1 MTVNT
6 LQGSADFDTKQSCAV
21 LCTSKMFAQP
31 TIVKTHPLRLRA
43 GPCGFPRHL
52 DSPYHEVVL
61 SMSTPMRLMAVGR
74 TSPAF
79 KSDSSDFMAART
91 CASVTL

>member
-31 TIVKTHPLRLRA
+31 TIVKTQPFVCD
-43 GPCGFPRHL
+43 P
-52 DSPYHEVVL
+52 
-61 SMSTPMRLMAVGR
+61 GR
-74 TSPAF
+74 V
-79 KSDSSDFMAART
+79 
-91 CASVTL
+91 ASQGI

>member
-31 TIVKTHPLRLRA
+31 TNVKAHDSNA
-43 GPCGFPRHL
+43 DCGL
-52 DSPYHEVVL
+52 VASQGISGV
-61 SMSTPMRLMAVGR
+61 
-74 TSPAF
+74 
-79 KSDSSDFMAART
+79 SDETGSRCYPGEEM
-91 CASVTL
+91 VPGQ